1 MEIVSSVEGMRR
13 IRSGLGDRDVVG
25 LVPTMGS
32 LHEGHLSLLERA
44 RQETDY
50 VVASVFVNPIQFG
63 EGEDLDQYPRN
74 PQRDERLARKAGV
87 DLVFVPPVEE
97 VYPEGFCT
105 YVQVEGLTDCLC
117 GSARPGHFRGVATVV
132 TKIFNMVAPQRAY
145 FGQKDYQQALVI
157 RRLARDLNFDLKVII
172 CPTVRDSDGMALSSR
187 NAYLTD
193 EERRAALALYRA
205 LGQGRDLVAGG
216 TTDVD
221 AVEREMKGVLEK
233 EALVKIDY
241 IEVRSALNLQR
252 SPDMPDP
259 ALLAGA
265 IMVGKTRLI
274 DNLVVRR

>member
-221 AVEREMKGVLEK
+221 AVERKMKGVLEK